1 MKSKILRMGQEY
13 GGEIT
18 ATFAVPQKRAD
29 YVHSLMGEDV
39 DVDLH
44 KRREHRSLGQNSLA
58 WKWIEQI
65 AQCITPP
72 MNKEEVYF
80 TMLKRYGQGGYVSV
94 PKDRSESILRGIKYY
109 EPAGEGEVN
118 GKQFVHVMM
127 YVGSSEYNTKEMWIF
142 LCGVK
147 QEADDLGIETMSDE
161 ELAELEQKAK
171 ELGL

>member
-1 MKSKILRMGQEY
+1 MKSKILRMGREY
-13 GGEIT
+13 DGT
-18 ATFAVPQKRAD
+18 VTTTVTVPPKRAD
-29 YVHSLMGEDV
+29 YVRSLMDKDV
-39 DVDLH
+39 DIDIKKH
-44 KRREHRSLGQNSLA
+44 REQRSNGQNALA

-147 QEADDLGIETMSDE
+147 QEADDMGIETMSDE